1 MIAKRGT
8 ELTTNLG
15 EKLVNDWWQMFVSL
29 SGCFGI
35 TEVIF
40 ENLVPPQFRL
50 RNRDPLSYPGYA
62 FCGRTTIYVGVCA
75 KGWLRISSRV
85 VGYRFVWVFQVMST
99 YSFLSVALSLGYSH
113 DWVCVLS
120 VL

>member
-50 RNRDPLSYPGYA
+50 RKSGSSFVSGVRVLWSYHYI
-62 FCGRTTIYVGVCA
+62 CWRM
-75 KGWLRISSRV
+75 R
-85 VGYRFVWVFQVMST
+85 
-99 YSFLSVALSLGYSH
+99 
-113 DWVCVLS
+113 
-120 VL
+120 